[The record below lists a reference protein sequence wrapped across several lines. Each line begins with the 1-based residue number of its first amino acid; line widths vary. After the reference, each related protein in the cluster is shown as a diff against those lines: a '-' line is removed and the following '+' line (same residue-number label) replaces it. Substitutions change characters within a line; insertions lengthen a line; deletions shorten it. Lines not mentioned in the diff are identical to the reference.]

1 MLVDGDRRSE
11 KNKFLT
17 EDIGKLLL
25 KFSIPAIL
33 SLLVAEMYNMVDSLF
48 LGQVVGA
55 VGIGALTVAFPVQ
68 RLFLAVSMLV
78 AIGTSSAVSRSCG
91 ENDYSKV
98 RRIIPNAFIVLT
110 SIIVF
115 LVIGIYIFRDSLIIK
130 LGSSE
135 NIFPYAKTYIT
146 IILIGALFQGLMFL
160 MAYILTAFGNTK
172 IVLLST
178 SIGAICNVIMNYI
191 LVVKFNFGVEGAAIA
206 TVSSQIVAFIYA
218 FIKFMQ
224 NKKQMGLSFESKLDK
239 GIAKG
244 IIFVGFSTFIV
255 EISDA
260 ILAVVLN
267 KMLVEIGGDTAIV
280 AVGLV
285 TRVSMILFIT
295 VIGIS
300 SAMQPI
306 AAYNYGAENYD
317 RVKKIVRLSI
327 KSATV
332 TSIFLWLVTM
342 IFTKQ
347 IIGLFVND
355 QNIIGYTVSAFR
367 IVIAVFP
374 CVGAYFVAIYYYQAM
389 GMAKS
394 SLLLSIFREI
404 LVLIPLLHIMVYG
417 FKLGVVGAWI
427 AYPVADIISFIV
439 SIVYIKC
446 NRAEEME
453 NIPIKTKAKIVTT

>member
-1 MLVDGDRRSE
+1 MLVNGDTRSE
-11 KNKFLT
+11 KSKFLT

-48 LGQVVGA
+48 LGQVIGP
-55 VGIGALTVAFPVQ
+55 VGIGALTIAFPVQ
-68 RLFLAVSMLV
+68 RLFFAISMLV
-78 AIGTSSAVSRSCG
+78 AIGASSVVARSCG

-98 RRIIPNAFIVLT
+98 KRIIPNAFIVLT
-110 SIIVF
+110 SIILF
-115 LVIGIYIFRDSLIIK
+115 LVIGIFIFRDSLIIK

-135 NIFPYAKTYIT
+135 NIFPYAKAYIS
-146 IILIGALFQGLMFL
+146 IILAGALFQGLMLL

-172 IVLLST
+172 IVLSSI

-191 LVVKFNFGVEGAAIA
+191 LVVKFNFGVEGAAGA

-218 FIKFMQ
+218 LIKFMQ
-224 NKKQMGLSFESKLDK
+224 NKKQMNLIFENKLDK
-239 GIAKG
+239 SIAKG
-244 IIFVGFSTFIV
+244 IIFIGFSTFIV

-267 KMLVEIGGDTAIV
+267 KILAQIGGDTGIV

-285 TRVSMILFIT
+285 SRVSMILFIT

-300 SAMQPI
+300 AAMQPI
-306 AAYNYGAENYD
+306 VSYNYGAENYD
-317 RVKKIVRLSI
+317 RVKKIVGLSI
-327 KSATV
+327 KSVTI
-332 TSIFLWLVTM
+332 TSIFLWVLTM

-355 QNIIGYTVSAFR
+355 QNIINYTVSAFR
-367 IVIAVFP
+367 LVIAVFP
-374 CVGAYFVAIYYYQAM
+374 CVGVYFVAIYYYQAM
-389 GMAKS
+389 GMARAS
-394 SLLLSIFREI
+394 VLLSIFREI

-417 FKLGVVGAWI
+417 LRLGVIGAWT
-427 AYPVADIISFIV
+427 AYPAADIISFVVAVI
-439 SIVYIKC
+439 YIKC
-446 NRAEEME
+446 NRVESIE
-453 NIPIKTKAKIVTT
+453 NVPIKIKAKIATA

>member
-1 MLVDGDRRSE
+1 MLVDGDRRNE

-33 SLLVAEMYNMVDSLF
+33 SLLVSEMYNMVDSLF

-55 VGIGALTVAFPVQ
+55 VGIGALTIAFPVQ

-78 AIGTSSAVSRSCG
+78 AIGASSAVSRSCG
-91 ENDYSKV
+91 ESDYSKV
-98 RRIIPNAFIVLT
+98 KKIIPNAFIILT
-110 SIIVF
+110 SIILF
-115 LVIGIYIFRDSLIIK
+115 LVTTIFIFSDSLIIK

-135 NIFPYAKTYIT
+135 NIFPYAKTYIS
-146 IILIGALFQGLMFL
+146 IILVGSLFQGLMLL

-172 IVLLST
+172 IVLLSI
-178 SIGAICNVIMNYI
+178 SIGAICNIIMDYI

-206 TVSSQIVAFIYA
+206 TVSSQIVAFIYT

-224 NKKQMGLSFESKLDK
+224 NKKQMDLSFECRLDK

-244 IIFVGFSTFIV
+244 IVFVGFSTFIV

-267 KMLVEIGGDTAIV
+267 KILAQIGGDTAIV
-280 AVGLV
+280 AVGIV

-327 KSATV
+327 KSVTI

-342 IFTKQ
+342 IFAKQ

-367 IVIAVFP
+367 LVIAVFP
-374 CVGAYFVAIYYYQAM
+374 CVGIYFVAIYYYQAM
-389 GMAKS
+389 GMAGS
-394 SLLLSIFREI
+394 ALLLSIFREI
-404 LVLIPLLHIMVYG
+404 LVLVPLLHIMVYG
-417 FKLGVVGAWI
+417 LKLGVAGAWI
-427 AYPVADIISFIV
+427 SYPIADIISLAV
-439 SIVYIKC
+439 SIIYIKC
-446 NRAEEME
+446 NRTEDIES
-453 NIPIKTKAKIVTT
+453 IPIKTKAKIVTT

>member
-1 MLVDGDRRSE
+1 MLVDGDTMSG

-33 SLLVAEMYNMVDSLF
+33 SLLVSEMYNMVDSVF
-48 LGQVVGA
+48 LGQVIGP
-55 VGIGALTVAFPVQ
+55 VGIGALTIAFPVQ
-68 RLFLAVSMLV
+68 RLFFAIAMLC
-78 AIGTSSAVSRSCG
+78 AIGTSSAVARSCG

-98 RRIIPNAFIVLT
+98 KRIIPNAFIVLT

-115 LVIGIYIFRDSLIIK
+115 LIIGIYMFIDTLIMK

-135 NIFPYAKTYIT
+135 NIFPYAKIYIL
-146 IILIGALFQGLMFL
+146 IILIGVLFQGLMVL

-172 IVLLST
+172 VVLSSI
-178 SIGAICNVIMNYI
+178 SIGAIFNVIMNYI
-191 LVVKFNFGVEGAAIA
+191 LVVKCNFGVEGAAIA
-206 TVSSQIVAFIYA
+206 TVISQILAFIYA
-218 FIKFMQ
+218 LMKFIQ
-224 NKKQMGLSFESKLDK
+224 TKKQMNLQFKMQLDK
-239 GIAKG
+239 NIAKG

-267 KMLVEIGGDTAIV
+267 KILVNIGGDTAIV

-327 KSATV
+327 KSVTI
-332 TSIFLWLVTM
+332 TSIFLWALTM

-347 IIGLFVND
+347 IIGIFVND
-355 QNIIGYTVSAFR
+355 QNIINYTVNAFR

-374 CVGAYFVAIYYYQAM
+374 CVGLYFVAIYYYQAM

-394 SLLLSIFREI
+394 SLLLSIFREL

-417 FKLGVVGAWI
+417 LRLGVIGAWA
-427 AYPVADIISFIV
+427 AYPAADIISFIV
-439 SIVYIKC
+439 SIIYIRC
-446 NRAEEME
+446 NRSEGIEEV
-453 NIPIKTKAKIVTT
+453 PVKTKAKVATA

>member
-1 MLVDGDRRSE
+1 MLVHGDAMSG
-11 KNKFLT
+11 KSKFLT

-48 LGQVVGA
+48 LGQVIGP
-55 VGIGALTVAFPVQ
+55 VGIGALTIAFPVQ
-68 RLFLAVSMLV
+68 RLFFAIAMLV
-78 AIGTSSAVSRSCG
+78 AIGASSAVARSCG

-98 RRIIPNAFIVLT
+98 KKIIPNAFIVLT
-110 SIIVF
+110 SIILF
-115 LVIGIYIFRDSLIIK
+115 LVIGIFIFRDSLIIK

-135 NIFPYAKTYIT
+135 NIFPYAKAYIS
-146 IILIGALFQGLMFL
+146 IILAGALFQGLMLL
-160 MAYILTAFGNTK
+160 MSYILTAFGNMK
-172 IVLLST
+172 IILSSI

-206 TVSSQIVAFIYA
+206 TVSSQIVAFIYTL
-218 FIKFMQ
+218 IKFMQ
-224 NKKQMGLSFESKLDK
+224 NKKQMNLTFENKLDK
-239 GIAKG
+239 SIAKG

-267 KMLVEIGGDTAIV
+267 KILVQIGGDTAIV

-285 TRVSMILFIT
+285 SRVSMILFIT

-300 SAMQPI
+300 AAMQPI
-306 AAYNYGAENYD
+306 VAYNYGSENYD

-327 KSATV
+327 KSVTI
-332 TSIFLWLVTM
+332 TSIFLWVLTM
-342 IFTKQ
+342 IFAKQ

-355 QNIIGYTVSAFR
+355 QNIINYTVSAFR
-367 IVIAVFP
+367 LVIAVFP
-374 CVGAYFVAIYYYQAM
+374 CVGVYFVAIYYYQAM
-389 GMAKS
+389 GMAAS
-394 SLLLSIFREI
+394 SVLLSIFREI

-417 FKLGVVGAWI
+417 LRLGVIGAWI
-427 AYPVADIISFIV
+427 AYPAADIISLIV
-439 SIVYIKC
+439 SIIYIKC
-446 NRAEEME
+446 NRAECME
-453 NIPIKTKAKIVTT
+453 NLPIKAKAKIVTA